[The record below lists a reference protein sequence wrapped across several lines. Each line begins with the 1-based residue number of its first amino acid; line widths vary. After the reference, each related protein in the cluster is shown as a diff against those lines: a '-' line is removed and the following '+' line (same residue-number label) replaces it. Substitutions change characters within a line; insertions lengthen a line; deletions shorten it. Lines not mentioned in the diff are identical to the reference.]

1 MITMANTYLE
11 PFRDFVSLREAM
23 NSLLEDSFARPFSA
37 TNGLAARTVP
47 VDIYQ
52 TENELVVRAAVPG
65 VHPEDLS
72 ISVLN
77 GVLTLKGE
85 QKTHQAPGGAHYLRQ
100 EMSHGSWERSFELP
114 FSVQSDQAEAR
125 FEHGILTVS
134 LPKAEEAKPRQIKVN
149 VSNGA
154 IEGEKVAN

>member
-1 MITMANTYLE
+1 MASTYLE

-23 NSLLEDSFARPFSA
+23 NSLLEDSFVRPFNTMGSL
-37 TNGLAARTVP
+37 TTRTIP

-65 VHPEDLS
+65 VRPEDLS

-77 GVLTLKGE
+77 GTLTLKGE
-85 QKTHQAPGGAHYLRQ
+85 HKPYQAPQGAHYLRQ
-100 EMSHGSWERSFELP
+100 EIAHGTWERSFELP
-114 FSVQSDQAEAR
+114 FSVQPEKAEAH
-125 FEHGILTVS
+125 FEHGILTVT
-134 LPKAEEAKPRQIKVN
+134 LPKADEAKPRQIKIN

-154 IEGEKVAN
+154 IEGERVSK